1 MATSTSFLLLISNR
15 YRFVELYYRRSESI
29 HKGRTIPARVE
40 TVVIYLPDVRS
51 CLPTRIEWDG
61 LSANYK
67 QKMEEVI
74 KASESGTDGADVPS
88 SSKNNESSEKG
99 PNDGAEANGI
109 ADSNTSVA
117 VGASSSDADAANDKA
132 QLKRFLFSIKKVVFK
147 NFSYKQKTL

>member
-1 MATSTSFLLLISNR
+1 MATSSSFLLLISNR

-61 LSANYK
+61 LSTSYK
-67 QKMEEVI
+67 QKMDEVI
-74 KASESGTDGADVPS
+74 KASESGTDGADAS

-109 ADSNTSVA
+109 ADSNASVA
-117 VGASSSDADAANDKA
+117 VGASDGDADAANDKA
-132 QLKRFLFSIKKVVFK
+132 QLKRFLFSIKNSFLRT
-147 NFSYKQKTL
+147 F

>member
-61 LSANYK
+61 LSASYK

-74 KASESGTDGADVPS
+74 KASESGTDGADASS
-88 SSKNNESSEKG
+88 SSKNIESAEKG
-99 PNDGAEANGI
+99 ANDGAEANGI
-109 ADSNTSVA
+109 ADSNASVA
-117 VGASSSDADAANDKA
+117 VGASDGDADAANDKA
-132 QLKRFLFSIKKVVFK
+132 QLKRFLFSIKKKLESKKF
-147 NFSYKQKTL
+147 

>member
-29 HKGRTIPARVE
+29 HKGRTIPARIE

-74 KASESGTDGADVPS
+74 KASESGTDATSLS
-88 SSKNNESSEKG
+88 STKNSETSEKG
-99 PNDGAEANGI
+99 PNDGADTNGT
-109 ADSNTSVA
+109 ADSNASVAA
-117 VGASSSDADAANDKA
+117 VGAGDGDADAANDKA
-132 QLKRFLFSIKKVVFK
+132 QLTRFLFSIKKISF
-147 NFSYKQKTL
+147 

>member
-61 LSANYK
+61 LCTSYK
-67 QKMEEVI
+67 QKMDEVI
-74 KASESGTDGADVPS
+74 RASESGTDSADAS

-99 PNDGAEANGI
+99 PSDGADTNGVGDSNAPLTVGSNDG
-109 ADSNTSVA
+109 
-117 VGASSSDADAANDKA
+117 DADAANDKA
-132 QLKRFLFSIKKVVFK
+132 LLKRFLFSIKKHSF
-147 NFSYKQKTL
+147 

>member
-1 MATSTSFLLLISNR
+1 M
-15 YRFVELYYRRSESI
+15 ELYYRRSESI

-74 KASESGTDGADVPS
+74 KASESGNDGPDT
-88 SSKNNESSEKG
+88 SKNNESPVKG
-99 PNDGAEANGI
+99 PNDGAETNGTVDSSNASVTAGA
-109 ADSNTSVA
+109 AD
-117 VGASSSDADAANDKA
+117 VGSGGGDADAANDKA
-132 QLKRFLFSIKKVVFK
+132 QLKRFLFSI
-147 NFSYKQKTL
+147 SKTI

>member
-1 MATSTSFLLLISNR
+1 MATSSSFLLLISNR
-15 YRFVELYYRRSESI
+15 YRFVELYYRRSENI

-61 LSANYK
+61 LSASYK

-74 KASESGTDGADVPS
+74 KASESGSDGADAPL

-99 PNDGAEANGI
+99 AVDGAETNGII
-109 ADSNTSVA
+109 ADSNPSVS
-117 VGASSSDADAANDKA
+117 GGGGDADAANDKA
-132 QLKRFLFSIKKVVFK
+132 QLNVFSLV
-147 NFSYKQKTL
+147 

>member
-74 KASESGTDGADVPS
+74 KASESGTDGADASS

-99 PNDGAEANGI
+99 PNDGAETNGI
-109 ADSNTSVA
+109 ADSNALVA
-117 VGASSSDADAANDKA
+117 VGASDGDADAANDKA
-132 QLKRFLFSIKKVVFK
+132 QLKRFLFSIKKIVF
-147 NFSYKQKTL
+147 

>member
-1 MATSTSFLLLISNR
+1 M
-15 YRFVELYYRRSESI
+15 ELYYRRSESI

-74 KASESGTDGADVPS
+74 KASESGTADGVDAAS
-88 SSKNNESSEKG
+88 TTKNNENSEKG
-99 PNDGAEANGI
+99 PNDGADTNGT
-109 ADSNTSVA
+109 ADSNASVA
-117 VGASSSDADAANDKA
+117 AGAADGDADAANDKA
-132 QLKRFLFSIKKVVFK
+132 QLKRFLFSIQKKI
-147 NFSYKQKTL
+147 